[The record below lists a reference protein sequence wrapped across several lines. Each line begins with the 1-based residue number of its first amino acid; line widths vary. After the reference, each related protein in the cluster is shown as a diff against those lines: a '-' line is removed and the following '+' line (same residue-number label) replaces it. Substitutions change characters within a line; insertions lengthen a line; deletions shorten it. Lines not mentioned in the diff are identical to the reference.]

1 MKSFIQYLLEFDPN
15 RGAKGRA
22 IPKVFTGDE
31 IPSHYRKN
39 FMGVEAKRRGLNT
52 TGKKSR
58 IIGQLS
64 PEERERYDTYTL
76 GRYFPDKFY
85 GSALS
90 ANHGNDG
97 GYNYDLMRAHQAGID
112 AANDPEV
119 RVDRERVE
127 DAPKKVI
134 RSRNTGTFAQNRN
147 TRYS

>member
-15 RGAKGRA
+15 RGAEGRA

-31 IPSHYRKN
+31 ISPHYYYN
-39 FMGVEAKRRGLNT
+39 FKEVQANKMGLKT
-52 TGKKSR
+52 TGKKRRR
-58 IIGQLS
+58 IEKLS
-64 PEERERYDTYTL
+64 PEEQERYDAYRL
-76 GRYFPDKFY
+76 GRYFNGKFY

-119 RVDRERVE
+119 IVDRNRVE
-127 DAPKKVI
+127 NAPKNAN
-134 RSRNTGTFAQNRN
+134 RSRYTGTFAQNTNR
-147 TRYS
+147 RYS